1 MNDAPKRRSRV
12 QQEQPAERTGSHRSR
27 RSRGGRKNGKALYY
41 AVLVILVGVLVF
53 SSVKII
59 SYLKE
64 QKDTERINDNI
75 NQDFISPDDTAG
87 DTDTAGDG
95 TDGDS
100 QETQKPVKK
109 DEESI
114 KVDFTAMQA
123 KYPDVVGYV
132 YSANT
137 TLQLPIVQ
145 SADEGGE
152 YYLYRD
158 IDGSSNKN
166 GTVFLDWQCSSNFTS
181 QNNLVYGHNMK
192 TGRMFAPIVKYR
204 DQSFYDAHPY
214 MYLYTPNQLYKVNLF
229 AGMVTPHDSTVYS
242 YSLSSDYIKQCI
254 SSSTFTSTTGTP
266 TGNILTLSTCC
277 RKYDMENTGDQRL
290 VVMAKLLPE
299 GAAAQD
305 FTVSL
310 VENPEMP

>member
-12 QQEQPAERTGSHRSR
+12 QQEQPVERTGSHRSR

-64 QKDTERINDNI
+64 QKDT
-75 NQDFISPDDTAG
+75 AG
-87 DTDTAGDG
+87 DTDTDGDG

-158 IDGSSNKN
+158 IDGKDNKN
-166 GTVFLDWQCSSNFTS
+166 GTVFLDIRCNSDFTS
-181 QNNLVYGHNMK
+181 QNNLIYGHNMK
-192 TGRMFAPIVKYR
+192 TGMMFASLMNYKS
-204 DQSFYDAHPY
+204 QSYYEAHPY
-214 MYLYTPNQLYKVNLF
+214 FYLYTPNQTYKVN
-229 AGMVTPHDSTVYS
+229 HDADVYAT
-242 YSLSSDYIKQCI
+242 SLSDSYLQQCI
-254 SSSTFTSTTGTP
+254 NESTFKSGSGVP
-266 TGNILTLSTCC
+266 TGSILTLSTCD
-277 RKYDMENTGDQRL
+277 YDFDNARYVLMGELIPVKNPADTSS
-290 VVMAKLLPE
+290 E
-299 GAAAQD
+299 G
-305 FTVSL
+305 
-310 VENPEMP
+310 

>member
-12 QQEQPAERTGSHRSR
+12 QQEQPVERTGSHRSR
-27 RSRGGRKNGKALYY
+27 RSRGGRKNGKVLYY

-87 DTDTAGDG
+87 DTDTDGDG

-158 IDGSSNKN
+158 IDGKDNKN
-166 GTVFLDWQCSSNFTS
+166 GTVFLDIRCNSDFTS
-181 QNNLVYGHNMK
+181 QNNLIYGHNMRD
-192 TGRMFAPIVKYR
+192 GSMFGQLVRYR
-204 DQSFYDAHPY
+204 DKAFCQAHPTFTFDT
-214 MYLYTPNQLYKVNLF
+214 LYETATWQVAAVLDTALGADELPYYTFFDADNKLDWQRRVAAITEKSLYDT
-229 AGMVTPHDSTVYS
+229 GVTPAY
-242 YSLSSDYIKQCI
+242 
-254 SSSTFTSTTGTP
+254 GTQL
-266 TGNILTLSTCC
+266 LTLSTC
-277 RKYDMENTGDQRL
+277 GDTRIGTD
-290 VVMAKLLPE
+290 ARFALLAVRV
-299 GAAAQD
+299 G
-305 FTVSL
+305 
-310 VENPEMP
+310 

>member
-12 QQEQPAERTGSHRSR
+12 QQEQPAERTGSRHRSR

-87 DTDTAGDG
+87 DTDTDGDG

-158 IDGSSNKN
+158 IDGKDNKN
-166 GTVFLDWQCSSNFTS
+166 GTVFLW
-181 QNNLVYGHNMK
+181 
-192 TGRMFAPIVKYR
+192 
-204 DQSFYDAHPY
+204 
-214 MYLYTPNQLYKVNLF
+214 
-229 AGMVTPHDSTVYS
+229 
-242 YSLSSDYIKQCI
+242 
-254 SSSTFTSTTGTP
+254 
-266 TGNILTLSTCC
+266 
-277 RKYDMENTGDQRL
+277 
-290 VVMAKLLPE
+290 
-299 GAAAQD
+299 
-305 FTVSL
+305 
-310 VENPEMP
+310 

>member
-1 MNDAPKRRSRV
+1 M
-12 QQEQPAERTGSHRSR
+12 
-27 RSRGGRKNGKALYY
+27 L
-41 AVLVILVGVLVF
+41 LVGVLGF
-53 SSVKII
+53 SSVQII

-114 KVDFTAMQA
+114 KVDFTAMQT

-145 SADEGGE
+145 TAEKGSNGNAGE
-152 YYLYRD
+152 YYLDRD
-158 IDGSSNKN
+158 IDGKENKN
-166 GTVFLDWQCSSNFTS
+166 GTVFLDYRCNSDFTS
-181 QNNLVYGHNMK
+181 QNNLIYGHNMNYK
-192 TGRMFAPIVKYR
+192 S
-204 DQSFYDAHPY
+204 QSYYEAHPY
-214 MYLYTPNQLYKVNLF
+214 FYLYTPNQTYKVNLF
-229 AGMVTPHDSTVYS
+229 AGCIVEHDADVYAT
-242 YSLSSDYIKQCI
+242 SLSDSYLQQCI
-254 SSSTFTSTTGTP
+254 NESTFKSGSGVP
-266 TGNILTLSTCC
+266 TGSILTLSTCD
-277 RKYDMENTGDQRL
+277 YDFGNARYVLMGELIPVKNPADTSS
-290 VVMAKLLPE
+290 E
-299 GAAAQD
+299 G
-305 FTVSL
+305 
-310 VENPEMP
+310 

>member
-12 QQEQPAERTGSHRSR
+12 QQEQPAERTGSRHRSR

-87 DTDTAGDG
+87 DTDTDGDG

-158 IDGSSNKN
+158 IDGKDNKN
-166 GTVFLDWQCSSNFTS
+166 GTVFLDIRCNSDFTS
-181 QNNLVYGHNMK
+181 QNNLIYGHNMK
-192 TGRMFAPIVKYR
+192 TGMMFASLMNYKS
-204 DQSFYDAHPY
+204 QSYYEAHPY
-214 MYLYTPNQLYKVNLF
+214 FYLYTPNQTYKVNLF
-229 AGMVTPHDSTVYS
+229 AGCIVDHDADVYAT
-242 YSLSSDYIKQCI
+242 SLSDSYLQQCI
-254 SSSTFTSTTGTP
+254 NESTFKSGSGVPNKTKVATISKASIQKIAEIKMKDLNAASLESAMSMIAGT
-266 TGNILTLSTCC
+266 C
-277 RKYDMENTGDQRL
+277 RSMGVVVGD
-290 VVMAKLLPE
+290 
-299 GAAAQD
+299 
-305 FTVSL
+305 
-310 VENPEMP
+310 

>member
-12 QQEQPAERTGSHRSR
+12 QQEQPAERTGSRHRSR

-87 DTDTAGDG
+87 DTDTDGDG

-145 SADEGGE
+145 SADEGGGTICTAISTA
-152 YYLYRD
+152 RTTRTAP
-158 IDGSSNKN
+158 SSWISAA
-166 GTVFLDWQCSSNFTS
+166 TLTS
-181 QNNLVYGHNMK
+181 PLR
-192 TGRMFAPIVKYR
+192 T
-204 DQSFYDAHPY
+204 
-214 MYLYTPNQLYKVNLF
+214 T
-229 AGMVTPHDSTVYS
+229 
-242 YSLSSDYIKQCI
+242 
-254 SSSTFTSTTGTP
+254 SSTAT
-266 TGNILTLSTCC
+266 I
-277 RKYDMENTGDQRL
+277 
-290 VVMAKLLPE
+290 
-299 GAAAQD
+299 
-305 FTVSL
+305 
-310 VENPEMP
+310 

>member
-12 QQEQPAERTGSHRSR
+12 QQEQPVERTGSHRSR

-87 DTDTAGDG
+87 DTDTDGDS

-100 QETQKPVKK
+100 QETKKPVKK

-158 IDGSSNKN
+158 IDGKDNKN
-166 GTVFLDWQCSSNFTS
+166 GTAFLDIRCNSDFTS
-181 QNNLVYGHNMK
+181 QNNLIYGHNMK
-192 TGRMFAPIVKYR
+192 TGMMFASLMNYKS
-204 DQSFYDAHPY
+204 QSYYESHPY
-214 MYLYTPNQLYKVNLF
+214 FYLYTPNQTYKVNLF
-229 AGMVTPHDSTVYS
+229 AGCIVEHDADVYAT
-242 YSLSSDYIKQCI
+242 SLSDSYLQQCI
-254 SSSTFTSTTGTP
+254 NESTFKSGSGVP
-266 TGNILTLSTCC
+266 TGSILTLSTCD
-277 RKYDMENTGDQRL
+277 YDFDNARYVLMGELIPVKNPADTSS
-290 VVMAKLLPE
+290 E
-299 GAAAQD
+299 G
-305 FTVSL
+305 
-310 VENPEMP
+310 

>member
-12 QQEQPAERTGSHRSR
+12 QQEQPVERTGSHRSR

-87 DTDTAGDG
+87 DTDTDGDG
-95 TDGDS
+95 TGGDS

-114 KVDFTAMQA
+114 KVDFTALQA

-158 IDGSSNKN
+158 IDGKDNKN
-166 GTVFLDWQCSSNFTS
+166 GTVFLDIRCNSDFTS
-181 QNNLVYGHNMK
+181 QNNLI
-192 TGRMFAPIVKYR
+192 TI
-204 DQSFYDAHPY
+204 
-214 MYLYTPNQLYKVNLF
+214 
-229 AGMVTPHDSTVYS
+229 
-242 YSLSSDYIKQCI
+242 
-254 SSSTFTSTTGTP
+254 
-266 TGNILTLSTCC
+266 
-277 RKYDMENTGDQRL
+277 
-290 VVMAKLLPE
+290 
-299 GAAAQD
+299 
-305 FTVSL
+305 
-310 VENPEMP
+310 

>member
-1 MNDAPKRRSRV
+1 MCIRDR
-12 QQEQPAERTGSHRSR
+12 
-27 RSRGGRKNGKALYY
+27 YY

-87 DTDTAGDG
+87 DTDTDGDG

-158 IDGSSNKN
+158 IDGKDNKN
-166 GTVFLDWQCSSNFTS
+166 GTVFLDIRCNSDFTS
-181 QNNLVYGHNMK
+181 QNL
-192 TGRMFAPIVKYR
+192 
-204 DQSFYDAHPY
+204 
-214 MYLYTPNQLYKVNLF
+214 
-229 AGMVTPHDSTVYS
+229 
-242 YSLSSDYIKQCI
+242 SLIHI
-254 SSSTFTSTTGTP
+254 
-266 TGNILTLSTCC
+266 
-277 RKYDMENTGDQRL
+277 
-290 VVMAKLLPE
+290 
-299 GAAAQD
+299 
-305 FTVSL
+305 
-310 VENPEMP
+310 